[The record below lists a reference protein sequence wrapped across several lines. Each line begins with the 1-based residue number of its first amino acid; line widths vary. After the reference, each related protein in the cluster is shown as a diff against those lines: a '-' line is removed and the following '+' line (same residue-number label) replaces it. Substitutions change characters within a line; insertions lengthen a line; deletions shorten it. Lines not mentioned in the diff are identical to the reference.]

1 MWFPFFLLTLHPKN
15 IDVTNHQSRTLKI
28 FGIMKN
34 QIISGLHR
42 MRYIISAFLLTMMLV
57 CNWGCEETPRQRG
70 GRQTATADA
79 QKSVKDTAQKS
90 DEMTEE
96 EKKEAE
102 KAQHIE
108 ACKTFLK
115 NFYEEAEQNYYDDD
129 FIRSNITPKAE
140 KYLVDHYDLECLSH
154 KCMATWLFYQE
165 GSVDVGSLMECIVD
179 AIDENTYRVTCVSSY
194 MSGEYQE
201 YRYTLVIGIVKEGD
215 SFKIDS
221 LKTESS
227 ECI

>member
-1 MWFPFFLLTLHPKN
+1 
-15 IDVTNHQSRTLKI
+15 
-28 FGIMKN
+28 MKN
-34 QIISGLHR
+34 HSINSLHR
-42 MRYIISAFLLTMMLV
+42 VRYIIAAFMLTMLLV
-57 CNWGCEETPRQRG
+57 GSWGCDETPRKRG
-70 GRQTATADA
+70 GRQTVAADA
-79 QKSVKDTAQKS
+79 KRSAKDTVQKT
-90 DEMTEE
+90 DKMTAE

-102 KAQHIE
+102 KAQYIE

-140 KYLVDHYDLECLSH
+140 KYLVDNYDLECLSH

-179 AIDENTYRVTCVSSY
+179 AVDENTYRVTCVSSY

-201 YRYTLVIGIVKEGD
+201 YRYTLVIGVVKEGD

-221 LKTESS
+221 LKKESS
-227 ECI
+227 ECV